1 MNRFHSLA
9 IGTIFIFTLAAPAQP
24 TATAPVSAG
33 EGRQGQPAMQDEVPT
48 ADDQLKILTVKLDLT
63 ADQQAKVK
71 PILQELHDATL
82 KVVQDQ
88 SLSNEERLEKVR
100 PQRFKAHDQI
110 REILN
115 DDQKK
120 KLDEYLQG
128 PHPEM
133 HGKLKGTTTS
143 PQTPQN

>member
-9 IGTIFIFTLAAPAQP
+9 IGSILIFALTAPAQQA
-24 TATAPVSAG
+24 ATAHGATDKN
-33 EGRQGQPAMQDEVPT
+33 EHGQLGTQDGVPT
-48 ADDQLKILTVKLDLT
+48 VDEQLKVLTNKLDLT
-63 ADQQAKVK
+63 ADQQARIK

-88 SLSNEERLEKVR
+88 SLSREERLARVR
-100 PQRFKAHDQI
+100 PLRYQAHDQI

-120 KLDEYLQG
+120 KLDQYLQG
-128 PHPEM
+128 PHPEI
-133 HGKLKGTTTS
+133 HGNLTGATSS
-143 PQTPQN
+143 PQPPQN

>member
-1 MNRFHSLA
+1 MNRFRSLA
-9 IGTIFIFTLAAPAQP
+9 IGTMLSCALATPAQQAANAAG
-24 TATAPVSAG
+24 ATDKN
-33 EGRQGQPAMQDEVPT
+33 EQGQMGTQGSVPT
-48 ADDQLKILTVKLDLT
+48 VDEQLKVLTIKLDLS
-63 ADQQAKVK
+63 ADQQARIK

-88 SLSNEERLEKVR
+88 SLSREERLARVR
-100 PQRFKAHDQI
+100 PQRYKANEQI

-120 KLDEYLQG
+120 KLDQYLQG

-133 HGKLKGTTTS
+133 HGNLTGATS
-143 PQTPQN
+143 SQPPQN

>member
-9 IGTIFIFTLAAPAQP
+9 IGTILIFALTAPAQQA
-24 TATAPVSAG
+24 ATAPGAADKNEHSQVG
-33 EGRQGQPAMQDEVPT
+33 TQDGVPAVDE
-48 ADDQLKILTVKLDLT
+48 QLKVLTIKLDLT
-63 ADQQAKVK
+63 ADQQARIK

-82 KVVQDQ
+82 KLVQEQ
-88 SLSNEERLEKVR
+88 SLSREARSARVR
-100 PQRFKAHDQI
+100 PQRYKAHDQI

-120 KLDEYLQG
+120 ELDQYLQG

-133 HGKLKGTTTS
+133 HGNLTGATSS
-143 PQTPQN
+143 PQPPQN